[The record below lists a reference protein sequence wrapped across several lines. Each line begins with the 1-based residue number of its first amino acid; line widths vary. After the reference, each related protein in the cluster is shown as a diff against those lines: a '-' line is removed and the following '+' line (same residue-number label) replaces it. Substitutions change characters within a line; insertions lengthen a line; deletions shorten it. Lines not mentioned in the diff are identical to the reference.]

1 MYVLVIGK
9 ASVVSSAPLA
19 VLSIVPSLILGSVVW
34 VLKNVV
40 FGSPMPNN
48 DKPVRNGSNGETVSL
63 FNKHQPDYGS
73 RGNIQNGDEHSSTD
87 SQS

>member
-40 FGSPMPNN
+40 FGSTMPNN
-48 DKPVRNGSNGETVSL
+48 DKPVHNGSNGETESL
-63 FNKHQPDYGS
+63 LNERQPDYGS
-73 RGNIQNGDEHSSTD
+73 RGNIQNSDEQSSTN
-87 SQS
+87 S